1 MKQLPAVIFILALSL
16 SGFSQNSKT
25 QPNKKTAKKIPQ
37 QSIIIAPVDTTA
49 YQIIAEESK
58 VVDTLRI
65 QAGKPCLVLVNVYQ
79 YPTVGY
85 NDHVEEKELIQ
96 NFGKDA
102 LQIIYIDQHTYVI
115 FENGQT
121 LDISDFENSYQAF
134 AYWGGDLEDK
144 VQTKEGTHY
153 ATEFVAEQMN
163 VHKESS
169 YVANTRKYKKEVA
182 SLENANNVTEKSRKT
197 MNAFL
202 SNLSIPFPDDKGE
215 DAPLYEQKFTRLKS
229 IETYFPEPNGKKILL
244 KKIEFNKDQQP
255 ISVKNYNRKG
265 NENGRT
271 SLIFENGMLIK
282 IIHGET
288 STTTIK
294 YDDNQMILFSNAGD
308 GNETTVAWIE

>member
-1 MKQLPAVIFILALSL
+1 MKQLPAIIIILALSF

-25 QPNKKTAKKIPQ
+25 QLHKKIVKKNPQ
-37 QSIIIAPVDTTA
+37 ESVMETPVDTTA

-58 VVDTLRI
+58 VVDTLHI
-65 QAGKPCLVLVNVYQ
+65 QAGKPCLILVNVYQ

-85 NDHVEEKELIQ
+85 NDHVEERELIR
-96 NFGKDA
+96 NFGQDA
-102 LQIIYIDQHTYVI
+102 LRIIYIDQHNYVI
-115 FENGQT
+115 FENGET
-121 LDISDFENSYQAF
+121 LDISNFENSYQAF
-134 AYWGGDLEDK
+134 AYWGGDLEDN
-144 VQTKEGTHY
+144 VQVKEGTHY

-163 VHKESS
+163 VDKESS

-182 SLENANNVTEKSRKT
+182 SLESANNVTEKSKKT

-202 SNLSIPFPDDKGE
+202 SKFSIPLPDDKGE
-215 DAPLYEQKFTRLKS
+215 DAPLYEQKFTKLKS
-229 IETYFPEPNGKKILL
+229 VETYFQVPNGKKKFL

-255 ISVKNYNRKG
+255 ILVKNYNRKG

-271 SLIFENGMLIK
+271 SLVYENGMLIK

-308 GNETTVAWIE
+308 GNETTVAWI